1 MTGDDRP
8 VTARGGLDPAAPT
21 AARHRA
27 YRVLGH
33 WRDETI
39 GAAFLAAARRFGPRV
54 ALVDGD
60 TRMTYRELAVRS
72 AALAANLRALG
83 FRRGESLLIALPNR
97 WEYVVLLLAC
107 LRAGIVP
114 VLMLPVHREHELT
127 RIADHVRAVGIAVAG
142 DTPDGAQPRARR
154 VSELCASV
162 DHVLVAGGTAEPGTL
177 DLRTLAHPTAAAPLR
192 SRRPSAGRLPVADA
206 DALHLLSGGT
216 TGLPKVI
223 ARTHNDYLYV
233 LRHSARLS
241 EIGASDVYL
250 VALPAAHTF
259 PLGCPGLLGTLLHG
273 GRVVLAASPR
283 PDAVFAA
290 IAREGVT
297 VTAAVPSV
305 VQRWLQEYD
314 PGRWDLSSLRLLQV
328 GGARLSRV
336 QAARV
341 GPTFGCAL
349 QQVYGMSEGLLNST
363 RLDDA
368 AETVLGT
375 QGRPVGPGDEI
386 RVVDESGRDVADG
399 GRGELLTRGPGI
411 TPGYHLAPRHDA
423 EAFTAQGWF
432 RTGDLVRRRP
442 DGNLVVEGRVKDV
455 INRGG
460 EKICADEIEDL
471 LHELPQVD
479 RAAVLAT
486 PDPDLGE
493 RVCACLVLRPG
504 RSLALAEIRTL
515 LAARGVATY
524 KLPERVEVLQRL
536 PLTAVGKI
544 NKAELR
550 ETIGRDRAPH
560 PTHR

>member
-1 MTGDDRP
+1 MSDDDRTP
-8 VTARGGLDPAAPT
+8 AAPHGEDPAART
-21 AARHRA
+21 AATHHAFRA
-27 YRVLGH
+27 LGY
-33 WRDETI
+33 WRGETI
-39 GAAFLAAARRFGPRV
+39 GAAFAAAARRFGPRV

-60 TRMTYRELAVRS
+60 TRLTYRELAARS
-72 AALAANLRALG
+72 ATLAGGLRALG
-83 FRRGESLLIALPNR
+83 LRPGDTLLIALPNR
-97 WEYVVLLLAC
+97 WEYVTLLLAC
-107 LRAGIVP
+107 LRAGVVP

-142 DTPDGAQPRARR
+142 DTPDGAQERARWVR
-154 VSELCASV
+154 ERCASV
-162 DHVLVAGGTAEPGTL
+162 RHVLVAGGTAEPTTL
-177 DLRTLAHPTAAAPLR
+177 DLRALSRPDPPAGHRGRGPFPG
-192 SRRPSAGRLPVADA
+192 RRPAADA
-206 DALHLLSGGT
+206 AALHLLSGGT

-223 ARTHNDYLYV
+223 TRTHDDYLYV

-241 EIGASDVYL
+241 GISACDVYL
-250 VALPAAHTF
+250 AALPAAHTF

-273 GRVVLAASPR
+273 GRVVLTASPR

-297 VTAAVPSV
+297 VTAAVPAV

-314 PGRWDLSSLRLLQV
+314 PDRWDLSSLRLLQV
-328 GGARLSRV
+328 GGARLSHAH
-336 QAARV
+336 AARV
-341 GPTFGCAL
+341 RPTLGCAL

-386 RVVDESGRDVADG
+386 RVVDEAGLEVADG
-399 GRGELLTRGPGI
+399 GRGELITRGPGI
-411 TPGYHLAPRHDA
+411 TPGYHLAPRHNA
-423 EAFTAQGWF
+423 QAFTGRGWL
-432 RTGDLVRRRP
+432 RTGDLVRRLP

-460 EKICADEIEDL
+460 EKVCADEIEDL

-479 RAAVLAT
+479 RAAVVAT

-493 RVCACLVLRPG
+493 RICACLVLRPG
-504 RSLALAEIRTL
+504 RSLALAEIRSLLTARG
-515 LAARGVATY
+515 LAAY
-524 KLPERVEVLQRL
+524 KLPERVEIL
-536 PLTAVGKI
+536 PQLPVTPIGKI

-550 ETIGRDRAPH
+550 AAVARRHTPH
-560 PTHR
+560 PTHP